1 MSSQQ
6 REGMGREMPPVGGEA
21 GTRPDMV
28 SEAEK
33 RERIEGPVT
42 WEEMRALLR
51 REPAV
56 HERTWRP
63 TTGGLLAII
72 SGAWNL
78 VIGLGAVFGGT
89 FLSDFIADFNTTL
102 SDALQG
108 VGVGAGS
115 ALIVLGIIAIVGGTY
130 AIMRR
135 MWGMA
140 LAGSIAA
147 AFPSPVVL
155 PTLMGILSI
164 IFNTLGHME
173 FKGTNLPRT

>member
-1 MSSQQ
+1 MSGQQ
-6 REGMGREMPPVGGEA
+6 RESMGREMPPMVGET
-21 GTRPDMV
+21 GTPSGMA
-28 SEAEK
+28 SATEK
-33 RERIEGPVT
+33 RETVAGPVT

-51 REPAV
+51 REPEV

-63 TTGGLLAII
+63 TTGGLLAIV

-102 SDALQG
+102 EDALQG
-108 VGVGAGS
+108 VGIGAGS

-135 MWGMA
+135 IWGMA

-155 PTLMGILSI
+155 PTLMGILSL
-164 IFNTLGHME
+164 IFNTLGHRE
-173 FKGTNLPRT
+173 FKGTNLPRE